1 MAIAEALLTAEE
13 YYLLTDNGQPTELVR
28 GRIVTMN
35 MPAPRHGYFCIV
47 IVKVMGSFVWGCDL
61 GRLIGNDSAVVT
73 ERGPDTVRGADVS
86 FYSYAR
92 LPRGP
97 LPAGYVDVVPEVVFE
112 VRSPTDRWSQVHAKV
127 AEYLAAG
134 VLVVCV
140 HDIQTRTLTVFR
152 AEDPPQRLN
161 EDDEL
166 LLPEVHKDCRFPVRA
181 FFE

>member
-1 MAIAEALLTAEE
+1 MATVEALLTAEE
-13 YYLLTDNGQPTELVR
+13 YLLLPDDGQPSELVR
-28 GRIVTMN
+28 GKVVPLAIST
-35 MPAPRHGYFCIV
+35 PRHGYYCARTVRLI
-47 IVKVMGSFVWGCDL
+47 GSLVWDRDL
-61 GRLIGNDSAVVT
+61 GRVICNNAGVVT
-73 ERGPDTVRGADVS
+73 EREPDTVRGPDVS

-97 LPAGYVDVVPEVVFE
+97 LPEGYLDVLPEAVFE
-112 VRSPTDRWSQVHAKV
+112 VHSPMDGWSQVHAKV
-127 AEYLAAG
+127 AEYLTAG

-152 AEDPPQRLN
+152 AEDSPQRLT

-166 LLPEVHKDCRFPVRA
+166 HLPEIHKDCRLPVRA